1 MTETKNK
8 EDVRTIRTKR
18 DLANALE
25 ELLKLKDYAEIS
37 IKDISDTAL
46 ISKNTFYNN
55 FQDKEDLLRFVFVRY
70 EEALLE
76 SIRPQLEKKF
86 LFSNLITFKNCIEII
101 VHDLF
106 VCDIPFMEILK
117 KDSSR
122 TLYYELSRFFQ
133 DLLKRIEDKYH
144 ILTKKASEETMIMFY
159 AGAFASIFYF
169 TLLDGKQHEE
179 KKIVKDV
186 LRLAFPAID

>member
-1 MTETKNK
+1 MTENRNK
-8 EDVRTIRTKR
+8 EDVRIIRTKR

-25 ELLKLKDYAEIS
+25 ELLKEKDYAEIS
-37 IKDISDTAL
+37 VKDIADRAL

-55 FQDKEDLLRFVFVRY
+55 FQDKEDLLRFVFGRY
-70 EEALLE
+70 EEKLLE

-106 VCDIPFMEILK
+106 ISEIPFAEVLK

-122 TLYYELSRFFQ
+122 SLYFELSRFFQ
-133 DLLKRIEDKYH
+133 DLLLRIEKKYH
-144 ILTKKASEETMIMFY
+144 VLTKKASEETTVLFY
-159 AGAFASIFYF
+159 SGAFASIFYF
-169 TLLDGKQHEE
+169 SICNEKKHEE
-179 KKIVKDV
+179 KKIVKDII
-186 LRLAFPAID
+186 RLSFPVVD